1 MPLDD
6 HHLQRLRDA
15 VNTAK
20 GRVYTNWRV
29 VSGPPFSGKTTLVDS
44 LGSCGYQTV
53 ADYGRQAICENLQEG
68 RTKVDARNDFERLQ
82 RRISDL
88 TLDEATAHAPLEIV
102 VWDYSLPDNLAYLA
116 VTGHGWPEIFIERAI
131 RFHFKQVFLLQPV
144 GDFDHLADPVR
155 VESLAFRLELY
166 RVMKGVYETLGT
178 EVVEVAEL
186 SPESRLS
193 RAKTYLSFDRT
204 A

>member
-6 HHLQRLRDA
+6 HHLQHLRDA
-15 VNTAK
+15 ANTAEE
-20 GRVYTNWRV
+20 RIYTNWRV

-53 ADYGRQAICENLQEG
+53 ADCGRRAICENLQEG
-68 RTKVDARNDFERLQ
+68 RTKVDARSDFEGLQ

-88 TLDEATAHAPLEIV
+88 TLDEALVLAPSDIV

-144 GDFDHLADPVR
+144 GDIDHFTDPVR
-155 VESLAFRLELY
+155 VESLAFSLELY
-166 RVMKGVYETLGT
+166 KAMKTVYETLGT
-178 EVVEVAEL
+178 EVVEVLEL
-186 SPESRLS
+186 SRESRLN
-193 RAKTYLSFDRT
+193 RAKAYLEFD
-204 A
+204 

>member
-6 HHLQRLRDA
+6 HHLQHLRDA
-15 VNTAK
+15 ANTAEE
-20 GRVYTNWRV
+20 RIYTSWRV

-53 ADYGRQAICENLQEG
+53 ADCGRRAICENLQEG
-68 RTKVDARNDFERLQ
+68 RTKVDARSDFEGLQ

-88 TLDEATAHAPLEIV
+88 TLDEALVLAPSDIV

-116 VTGHGWPEIFIERAI
+116 VTGHGWPRIFIERAI

-144 GDFDHLADPVR
+144 GDIDHLTDPVR
-155 VESLAFRLELY
+155 VESLAFSLELY
-166 RVMKGVYETLGT
+166 KAMKTVYETLGT
-178 EVVEVAEL
+178 EVVEVVEL
-186 SPESRLS
+186 SRESRLN
-193 RAKTYLSFDRT
+193 RAKAYLEFD
-204 A
+204 